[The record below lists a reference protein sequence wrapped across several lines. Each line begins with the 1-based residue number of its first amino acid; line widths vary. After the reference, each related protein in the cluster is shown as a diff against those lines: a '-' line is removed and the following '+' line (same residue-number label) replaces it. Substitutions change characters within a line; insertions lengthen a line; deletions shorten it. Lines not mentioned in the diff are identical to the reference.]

1 MDIKYY
7 KEADNK
13 LREAKKA
20 LQVKKNKLKG
30 AFKEQEIK
38 GHKGDLIRKKAILQL

>member
-13 LREAKKA
+13 LRKAKKV
-20 LQVKKNKLKG
+20 LQVKKNKLKR

-38 GHKGDLIRKKAILQL
+38 GRKEDLTQKKAIL